1 MTHFPRI
8 VRAVMLKGANWSEIG
23 FEYAALATF
32 IPVFAV
38 LALLRFRR
46 TLD

>member
-1 MTHFPRI
+1 MTHFLRV

-23 FEYAALATF
+23 FEFAMLATF
-32 IPVFAV
+32 IPVFSL